1 MSPYPIAMVS
11 PDEFERGRGVI
22 AEFSEHPSY
31 EDWVDCREGLFM
43 GLSMSGVDSR
53 LVDVSL
59 KDFLAW
65 CEAEGLQPSEP
76 ALDSFASLALAA
88 PWADAPLVAA
98 N

>member
-1 MSPYPIAMVS
+1 MSVYPIAMVS
-11 PDEFERGRGVI
+11 SEEFESGRAVI

-31 EDWVDCREGLFM
+31 EDWIDSREGLFM

-65 CEAEGLQPSEP
+65 CEAEGFEPSEP
-76 ALDSFASLALAA
+76 ALDSFASLLLAA
-88 PWADAPLVAA
+88 PWADAPLAA
-98 N
+98 LN